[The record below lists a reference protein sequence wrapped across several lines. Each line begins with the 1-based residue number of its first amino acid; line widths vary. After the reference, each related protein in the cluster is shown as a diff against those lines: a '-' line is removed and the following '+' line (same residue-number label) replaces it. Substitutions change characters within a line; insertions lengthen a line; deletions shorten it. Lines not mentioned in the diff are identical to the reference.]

1 MRALP
6 CLALLLLSAC
16 GSDDAAKVS
25 GDEAKVTAKAV
36 ADVDAAMTEARTAR
50 AVPAAAPASAP

>member
-6 CLALLLLSAC
+6 FLALLFLAAC
-16 GSDDAAKVS
+16 GSNDAAPVT

-36 ADVDAAMTEARTAR
+36 ADVDAAMAEAKTAR
-50 AVPAAAPASAP
+50 AVPAAAP